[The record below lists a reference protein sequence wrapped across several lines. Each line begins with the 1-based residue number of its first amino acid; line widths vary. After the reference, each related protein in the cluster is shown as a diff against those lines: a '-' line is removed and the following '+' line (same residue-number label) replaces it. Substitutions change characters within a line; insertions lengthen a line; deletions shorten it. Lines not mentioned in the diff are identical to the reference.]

1 MPRLGVGRYTVL
13 RAPAHCPL
21 AHTECVLPVT
31 ESEPKMSTI
40 TPTSTTEIAKA
51 ADAAGIELFDLMN
64 EYQYEQVVLCHEPHT
79 QLRAIIVIHNTT
91 LGPALGGIR
100 MWPYQSERDAII
112 DCMRLARGMTFKAAV
127 SGLNLGGGKTVVIGD
142 PRKDKSE
149 ALFRALGRFVDTL
162 NGRYIAAEDV
172 GTATEDMDY
181 VSMET
186 PYVTG
191 IDSPDGGSGDP
202 SPMTAFGVY
211 QGIRAAAKKTFGS
224 HKLDG
229 LRISMQGC
237 GHVGSYLAKY
247 LVDAGAVLTVTDIHE
262 DNVAQLCEH
271 TGASSVAPD
280 AIYDVPADIFAPCAL
295 GGIINPANVE
305 RLSASGDL
313 RIIAGAANNVLDHD
327 STGKMLHENGILYAP
342 DYVIN
347 AGGLINVSEE
357 LGGYNR
363 DRAKKRVE
371 KIYDNLTTVFNLA
384 DDLNILPHEAAEK
397 VALERIAMVR
407 PIADVYTGRAR
418 TSWQHKPIAL
428 QD

>member
-1 MPRLGVGRYTVL
+1 
-13 RAPAHCPL
+13 
-21 AHTECVLPVT
+21 
-31 ESEPKMSTI
+31 MSTI
-40 TPTSTTEIAKA
+40 TPTSTTEIAQA
-51 ADAAGIELFDLMN
+51 ADAAGLELFDLMN
-64 EYQYEQVVLCHEPHT
+64 QYQYEQVVLCHEPYT
-79 QLRAIIVIHNTT
+79 NLRAIICIHNTT

-100 MWPYQSERDAII
+100 MWPYQNEREAIVDA
-112 DCMRLARGMTFKAAV
+112 MRLARGMTFKAAV
-127 SGLNLGGGKTVVIGD
+127 AGLNLGGGKTVVIGD

-172 GTATEDMDY
+172 GTATQDMDY
-181 VSMET
+181 VAMET

-211 QGIRAAAKKTFGS
+211 QGIRAAAKQVYGT

-229 LRISMQGC
+229 LRVTMQGC
-237 GHVGSYLAKY
+237 GHVGTYLAQH
-247 LVDAGAVLTVTDIHE
+247 LADAGAVLTVTDIHD
-262 DNVAQLCEH
+262 DNIERVVAQ
-271 TGASSVAPD
+271 TGATVVAPD
-280 AIYDVPADIFAPCAL
+280 AIYDVPTDIFAPCAL
-295 GGIINPANVE
+295 GGIVNPQNLE
-305 RLSASGDL
+305 RFAAAGDL
-313 RIIAGAANNVLDHD
+313 KIVAGAANNVLDHD
-327 STGKMLHENGILYAP
+327 STGKLLHDRGVLYAP

-363 DRAKKRVE
+363 DKAKKRVE
-371 KIYDNLTTVFNLA
+371 KIYDNLTKVFDLA
-384 DDLNILPHEAAEK
+384 TTLGIPTHEAAEK

-428 QD
+428 QNNG

>member
-1 MPRLGVGRYTVL
+1 
-13 RAPAHCPL
+13 
-21 AHTECVLPVT
+21 
-31 ESEPKMSTI
+31 MSTI
-40 TPTSTTEIAKA
+40 TPTSTTEIAQA
-51 ADAAGIELFDLMN
+51 ADAAGLELFDLMN
-64 EYQYEQVVLCHEPHT
+64 QYQYEQVVMCHEPYT
-79 QLRAIIVIHNTT
+79 NLRAIICIHNTT

-100 MWPYQSERDAII
+100 MWPYQHEREAIVDA
-112 DCMRLARGMTFKAAV
+112 MRLARGMTFKAAV
-127 SGLNLGGGKTVVIGD
+127 AGLNLGGGKTVVIGD

-172 GTATEDMDY
+172 GTATQDMDY
-181 VSMET
+181 VAMET

-202 SPMTAFGVY
+202 SPMTALGVF
-211 QGIRAAAKKTFGS
+211 QGIRAAAKKVYGS
-224 HKLDG
+224 HKLEG
-229 LRISMQGC
+229 LRVTMQGS
-237 GHVGSYLAKY
+237 GHVGSYLAQH
-247 LVDAGAVLTVTDIHE
+247 LVDAGAIVTLTDIHE
-262 DNVAQLCEH
+262 DNVARVTEA
-271 TGASSVAPD
+271 TGASSVSPD
-280 AIYDVPADIFAPCAL
+280 KVYDVPADIFAPCAL
-295 GGIINPANVE
+295 GGIVNPENLD
-305 RLSASGDL
+305 RLTASGDL
-313 RIIAGAANNVLDHD
+313 KIIAGAANNVLDHD
-327 STGKMLHENGILYAP
+327 TTGQLLHDRGVLYAP

-371 KIYDNLTTVFNLA
+371 KIYDNLTKVFDLA
-384 DDLNILPHEAAEK
+384 TELGIPPHQAAEK

-428 QD
+428 QHHG

>member
-1 MPRLGVGRYTVL
+1 MN
-13 RAPAHCPL
+13 
-21 AHTECVLPVT
+21 
-31 ESEPKMSTI
+31 ESEPDMSTI
-40 TPTSTTEIAKA
+40 TPTSTTEIAQA

-79 QLRAIIVIHNTT
+79 KLKAIIVIHNTT

-100 MWPYQSERDAII
+100 MWPYESERDAII

-181 VSMET
+181 VAMET

-202 SPMTAFGVY
+202 SPMTALGVY
-211 QGIRAAAKKTFGS
+211 HGIRAAAKKVFGS
-224 HKLDG
+224 HKLEG
-229 LRISMQGC
+229 VRISMQGC
-237 GHVGSYLAKY
+237 GHVGTYLAER
-247 LVDAGAVLTVTDIHE
+247 LAASGAVLTVSDIHD
-262 DNVAQLCEH
+262 DNVARVCEL
-271 TGASSVAPD
+271 TGASSVSASE
-280 AIYDVPADIFAPCAL
+280 IYDVPADIFAPCAL
-295 GGIINPANVE
+295 GGIINPENVG
-305 RLSASGDL
+305 RLGASGDM

-327 STGKMLHENGILYAP
+327 STGQILHDRGILYAP

-363 DRAKKRVE
+363 DRAMKRVE
-371 KIYDNLTTVFNLA
+371 KIYENLTKVFDLA
-384 DDLNILPHEAAEK
+384 DTLGVLPHEAAEK

-407 PIADVYTGRAR
+407 PITDVYTGRAR

-428 QD
+428 QG